1 MEYQLKLVG
10 SLRKQAFSFLSVKV
24 IGVVVVD
31 GGLFFHFPGIS
42 AFLLLVHFWGSW
54 GTGMSIIWA
63 EAKSHTANGIF
74 TAENRNKTN
83 FKEEIREIEDFLEE
97 DWGDDDDSEWE
108 EDIDLTLSEAN
119 YKRLLELELI
129 WKKDAYLKK
138 KTRGPY
144 LTGSTKKST
153 FYDNYG
159 PKIEILTEDD
169 GWNFKGVEVK
179 IEDLKEEL
187 RRDQYKMSVIEYN
200 KKRAI
205 FEMLKQI
212 KRQIVIQLE
221 KMIDIL

>member
-1 MEYQLKLVG
+1 MTHSSKKHHIAL
-10 SLRKQAFSFLSVKV
+10 
-24 IGVVVVD
+24 
-31 GGLFFHFPGIS
+31 
-42 AFLLLVHFWGSW
+42 
-54 GTGMSIIWA
+54 T
-63 EAKSHTANGIF
+63 KSCTANGIF
-74 TAENRNKTN
+74 TAENHNETN
-83 FKEEIREIEDFLEE
+83 FKKEIREIENFLEK
-97 DWGDDDDSEWE
+97 DWGNDDDSEWE

-129 WKKDAYLKK
+129 WKKDAYLEK

-169 GWNFKGVEVK
+169 GWNFKGVEIK

-200 KKRAI
+200 KKRVI
-205 FEMLKQI
+205 FEMLK
-212 KRQIVIQLE
+212 
-221 KMIDIL
+221 